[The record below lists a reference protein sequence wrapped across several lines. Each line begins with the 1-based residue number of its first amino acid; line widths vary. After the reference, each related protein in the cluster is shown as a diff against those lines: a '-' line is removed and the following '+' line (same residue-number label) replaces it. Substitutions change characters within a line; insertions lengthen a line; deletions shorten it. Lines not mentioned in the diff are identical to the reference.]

1 MIPNPEISR
10 ISLTAL
16 RFRDSPEDVLPR
28 PSTPPRE
35 TAVSFG
41 DLPFPP
47 LRFPSHSPG
56 DTDVGRTS
64 IMQCSIMALTK
75 VSAYYSIKTVLVK
88 T

>member
-1 MIPNPEISR
+1 MLFMIPNPEISR

-41 DLPFPP
+41 GLPFHPAAIP
-47 LRFPSHSPG
+47 VAFTRGYLCRPHLYHAVFNYDADQS
-56 DTDVGRTS
+56 VGS
-64 IMQCSIMALTK
+64 L
-75 VSAYYSIKTVLVK
+75 
-88 T
+88 